1 MSNDQKDPEYRP
13 VLPTENV
20 LKGDQFHLC
29 EDRWQEAS
37 HLDKP
42 PAIGMHYRRKVE
54 EAAPLS
60 VTVEHT
66 FLKEILD
73 LLDIAIENTSEVRQ
87 THEQSLGR
95 TTRKNKQLGEMYD
108 TDLARLQIAE
118 ARLKEIVE

>member
-20 LKGDQFHLC
+20 LKGDQFQMG
-29 EDRWQEAS
+29 EGQWRDAS
-37 HLDKP
+37 HLGKP
-42 PAIGMHYRRKVE
+42 PAIGMRYRRKVE